1 MELYSRYESEK
12 VVAEEWWL
20 STSHP
25 DALQAL
31 FDAGIAVQLILK
43 ASLYIEEHSQK
54 YGMAIDFRALFLRH
68 WNTPRSDQGCQGLLE
83 DDWKFILGERENKLG
98 PHLTPRASL
107 HSPDSGGGDPN
118 FPECGRPSEWGC
130 VVDPDSYLSYTPSPF
145 RYGC

>member
-1 MELYSRYESEK
+1 LELYSRYETEK

-25 DALQAL
+25 DAMQAL
-31 FDAGIAVQLILK
+31 FDAGVAVQVILK
-43 ASLYIEEHSQK
+43 ASLYIEEYSQK

-68 WNTPRSDQGCQGLLE
+68 WNTPRSDLGCQGLLVG
-83 DDWKFILGERENKLG
+83 DWKFLSGELENKLS

-107 HSPDSGGGDPN
+107 NSPDSGGGDLN
-118 FPECGRPSEWGC
+118 FLECGQPSEWGC
-130 VVDPDSYLSYTPSPF
+130 IVDTDSYLAYTHSPS